1 MKKKEIYILIG
12 IVVVALVMSIFVY
25 FKKTPGGEEVHATVY
40 HDDEVILIF
49 DVNEDAVYDLVGNYG
64 ELHIEV
70 KDGQYRVF
78 DVECPNKDCEKVG
91 WVILGSSTPIVC
103 LPNHIMIIQ
112 E

>member
-12 IVVVALVMSIFVY
+12 IIVVALAMAIFVY
-25 FKKTPGGEEVHATVY
+25 FKKTPNQDEPRATVY
-40 HDDEVILIF
+40 HDNDIILVF
-49 DVNEDAVYDLVGNYG
+49 NVNEDAIYDLVGNYG

-78 DVECPNKDCEKVG
+78 DVDCPNHDCEKVG
-91 WVILGSSTPIVC
+91 WVIMGSSVPIVC